1 MQAEKIPL
9 NELISKY
16 LEGNCTPEEERL
28 LNNWIINYS
37 GVSHPAISDSTGILL
52 KKRID
57 QANGQ
62 AIIYQSHNWFTS
74 VRYAAASVIFLITC
88 TAIWYFNPQFRT
100 QPGARQETSIVTAAH
115 FSKVINDGIAIKR
128 LTLEDGSVVKLAPK
142 STLVWQVPFAKS
154 LRKIELEGKAF
165 FSVSKNKHKPFVV
178 YTGDIST
185 TALGTSFWIDESV
198 ENKINIQL
206 VTGKVMISQWKD
218 KIAMAYLNPGQ
229 ELSYHVIDKTAV
241 VSKTEKRILIQKTA
255 GHSVPLI
262 FSNTPLNEVF
272 GRLQSAYHIDI
283 DYNRQEV
290 QSMTFY
296 GEYSTRDELKDI
308 LNTIAA
314 ANDLNVKQINNKF
327 TISK

>member
-16 LEGNCTPEEERL
+16 LEGQCTPEEESL

-37 GVSHPAISDSTGILL
+37 GAGHPAISDSTGILL

-62 AIIYQSHNWFTS
+62 AIIYQSHSWFTTF
-74 VRYAAASVIFLITC
+74 RYAAASVILLIAC
-88 TAIWYFNPQFRT
+88 TGIWYFNPQLHT
-100 QPGARQETSIVTAAH
+100 ETEARPMTNVAAIH
-115 FSKVINDGIAIKR
+115 FSKVINNGVAIKR

-142 STLVWQVPFAKS
+142 STLLWQVPFAKNI
-154 LRKIELEGKAF
+154 RKIELEGKAF

-185 TALGTSFWIDESV
+185 TALGTSFWIDELV
-198 ENKINIQL
+198 KNKINIQL
-206 VTGKVMISQWKD
+206 VTGKVLISQWKD
-218 KIAMAYLNPGQ
+218 KTAMAYLNPGQ
-229 ELSYHVIDKTAV
+229 ELSYHVIDRTAV
-241 VSKTEKRILIQKTA
+241 VSKTEKRILIQRTGDHNA
-255 GHSVPLI
+255 PLI

-272 GRLQSAYHIDI
+272 GRLQSAYHINI
-283 DYNRQEV
+283 DYNRREV

-296 GEYSTRDELKDI
+296 GEYTTRDELKDI
-308 LNTIAA
+308 LKTIAA
-314 ANDLNVKQINNKF
+314 ANDLTVRQTNNKF